1 MKREDHS
8 FRVKRRVFQKFS
20 IALWLAVLALAPNFA
35 SAGPEPTDASFVTSD
50 GVKIHYITLGEGVPV
65 ILIHGYMLDAQINW
79 IDNGVAAA
87 LAETNRVI
95 AVDVRG
101 HGLSDK
107 PHDADRYGEQLWR
120 DIVEL
125 MDHLK
130 IEKTHV
136 HGYSMG
142 GYITTNLLIQVPERF
157 ITASYGGS
165 GVEETDPARVAEV
178 PADEEGRPARQ
189 SDAVGALFAN
199 PRRDPEAMKALM
211 TAFGGQFNPEIDL
224 SMIEIPVLAI
234 NGGLDK
240 PNEKTHRMKREL
252 KNFDSLVLPGES
264 HLTAIMPGHMPPEY
278 PARLARFIRENNPKP

>member
-1 MKREDHS
+1 MKRRNRSYSLGH
-8 FRVKRRVFQKFS
+8 RVSPEFS
-20 IALWLAVLALAPNFA
+20 MALCLTLLALAPNFV
-35 SAGPEPTDASFVTSD
+35 SAGPEPADASFVTSD

-79 IDNGVAAA
+79 IDNGVATA

-107 PHDADRYGEQLWR
+107 PHDADRYGDRLWR

-142 GYITTNLLIQVPERF
+142 GTITTHLLIQVPERF

-165 GVEETDPARVAEV
+165 GVEETDSARVAEV
-178 PADEEGRPARQ
+178 PPDEEGRPARQ
-189 SDAVGALFAN
+189 NDAVGALFAN

-211 TAFGGQFNPEIDL
+211 TAFGGQFDPEIDL
-224 SMIEIPVLAI
+224 SAIEIPVLAI

-252 KNFDSLVLPGES
+252 KNFESLVLPGES
-264 HLTAIMPGHMPPEY
+264 HLTAIVPRHMLPEY
-278 PARLARFIRENNPKP
+278 PAL